1 MNPAPPVTQTVR
13 ELIASPLSRRDVARL
28 EPLGR
33 RFYQRDTATVARALL
48 GKVLVRRLP
57 EGIVAVRLLE
67 VEAYLGVGD
76 RACHSFGGR
85 HTARNHVMWGEAGH
99 LYVYFTYGMHHCA
112 NVVTRRA
119 GVPEAVLLRGA
130 VPLFGRERLVA
141 RRGGRDGESLLEGP
155 ARLTQALGL
164 DRASD
169 GADLTTG
176 GAVFLA
182 DDGFRWR
189 AAWTTAL
196 PRVGVAYAG
205 AAAAWPLRFLAAGT
219 RQPGGSRVRRG
230 APGVS
235 ATGRRRTRGRRAAEH

>member
-13 ELIASPLSRRDVARL
+13 ELIATPLSRRDVARL

-33 RFYQRDTATVARALL
+33 RFYQRGTVVVARALL
-48 GKVLVRRLP
+48 GKVLVRHLP
-57 EGIVAVRLLE
+57 EGIVAVRLVE
-67 VEAYLGVGD
+67 VEAYLGIGD
-76 RACHSFGGR
+76 RACHSSGGR
-85 HTARNHVMWGEAGH
+85 RTARNRVMWGEAGH

-130 VPLFGRERLVA
+130 VPVYGRERLVA
-141 RRGGRDGESLLEGP
+141 RRGGRDGDRLLDGP
-155 ARLTQALGL
+155 ARLTQALGI

-182 DDGFRWR
+182 DDGFAGGRVDGGAAAGGRGVRWR
-189 AAWTTAL
+189 GGGVAAAL
-196 PRVGVAYAG
+196 PRRRGVDRVDRMSA
-205 AAAAWPLRFLAAGT
+205 R
-219 RQPGGSRVRRG
+219 RSRRRATARRRPRDRRG
-230 APGVS
+230 A
-235 ATGRRRTRGRRAAEH
+235 GR